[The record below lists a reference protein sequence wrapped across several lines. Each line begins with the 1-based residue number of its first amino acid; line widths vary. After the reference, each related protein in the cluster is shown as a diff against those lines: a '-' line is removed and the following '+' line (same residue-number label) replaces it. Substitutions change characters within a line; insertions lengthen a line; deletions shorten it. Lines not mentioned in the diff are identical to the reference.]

1 MIKILIENKI
11 NQLVEEFFEE
21 YDGGGNLLV
30 IDDEEDIDVD
40 ELFMDIEPHESI
52 SSIYREDDRIFIEI
66 NEYDLNNS
74 LREKIKGWN
83 LDRDEEERYFQ
94 QSRFSSRI
102 ASASASSLV
111 IMPSFTGAR
120 VILFFI
126 VRWGNRLKC

>member
-30 IDDEEDIDVD
+30 IDDDEDNDVD

-83 LDRDEEERYFQ
+83 LDRDEEERYFE
-94 QSRFSSRI
+94 QSRFSS
-102 ASASASSLV
+102 
-111 IMPSFTGAR
+111 MY
-120 VILFFI
+120 
-126 VRWGNRLKC
+126 

>member
-30 IDDEEDIDVD
+30 IDDDEDIDVD

-66 NEYDLNNS
+66 NEYDKVVYMWYYNN
-74 LREKIKGWN
+74 
-83 LDRDEEERYFQ
+83 Q
-94 QSRFSSRI
+94 
-102 ASASASSLV
+102 
-111 IMPSFTGAR
+111 R
-120 VILFFI
+120 VIKRVI
-126 VRWGNRLKC
+126 D